1 MVVLT
6 GRVVQGCGHFRPRM
20 TKYSEVFRRATG
32 EELFKGTLNVQVCRE
47 IRVKEHFRIR
57 GTEIGEPEQ
66 DLLFEKCRINGIQAY
81 RIRPY
86 NPKDGTGG
94 HGDDILEIACSQKI
108 LNVTPG
114 SEVEIELCTDDSEQ
128 AAAGGAGRTA

>member
-1 MVVLT
+1 MIVLK
-6 GRVVQGCGHFRPRM
+6 GRVVQGCKDSRRRM
-20 TKYSEVFRRATG
+20 TEFPEVFRKATG
-32 EELFKGTLNVQVCRE
+32 EELFKGTLNVEVCRE

-66 DLLFEKCRINGIQAY
+66 DFLFEKCRINGIRAY

-86 NPKDGTGG
+86 NLRDGTGG
-94 HGDDILEIACSQKI
+94 HGDDTLEIACSLEI
-108 LNVTPG
+108 PNVPTG

-128 AAAGGAGRTA
+128 DAAGAAGRT